1 MQIFKKTIII
11 FIIII
16 LNPIKLYA
24 ITNII
29 YCCKNHNG
37 KIGYYDLPCLSNGF
51 KLHQVEETLFFVQ
64 RNKFKSPYIIKQ
76 DVITQPPVTI
86 GKKINCQKIKDQIII
101 LQKLLQENSNN
112 KKIAVKI
119 KQKIYRY
126 NALEKK
132 ICLKLNS
139 IPRGKR

>member
-1 MQIFKKTIII
+1 MQIFKKIIII

-16 LNPIKLYA
+16 LTPVKLSA
-24 ITNII
+24 VTNII
-29 YCCKNHNG
+29 YCCKNYNG

-51 KLHQVEETLFFVQ
+51 KLNQVEETVFFVN

-76 DVITQPPVTI
+76 TVSVQPLI
-86 GKKINCQKIKDQIII
+86 SSCKKIDCQKVKDQIII
-101 LQKLLQENSNN
+101 LQKLLQENINN

-126 NALEKK
+126 NALKKK
-132 ICLKLNS
+132 ICLNS
-139 IPRGKR
+139 NLISHEKK

>member
-1 MQIFKKTIII
+1 MQIFKKIIII

-51 KLHQVEETLFFVQ
+51 KLNQVEETIFFIQ

-76 DVITQPPVTI
+76 AIITQQPI
-86 GKKINCQKIKDQIII
+86 ASSKKINCQKIKDQIII
-101 LQKLLQENSNN
+101 LQKLLQENINN
-112 KKIAVKI
+112 KKIAIKI
-119 KQKIYRY
+119 KQKLYRY

-132 ICLKLNS
+132 LCNKSL
-139 IPRGKR
+139 